1 MIDIYD
7 LQSIEEAEYVLKQLE
22 EQHKDLINQI
32 QCIEMVAQ
40 SVYKQ
45 YRRLGG
51 EPIEERKKDEVVLT
65 DIEPW

>member
-1 MIDIYD
+1 MIDVYN
-7 LQSIEEAEYVLKQLE
+7 LQSIEEAEHVLKQLE
-22 EQHKDLINQI
+22 EQHKDLMGQI

-51 EPIEERKKDEVVLT
+51 EPKERNNER
-65 DIEPW
+65 I